1 MKMIITEVVESLK
14 RKKMFSLLIILQI
27 VIFFALITT
36 LFLQYSNI
44 EKKSDQVNSLKAMN
58 DYQLSDTLLE
68 DQDMKEFTNNP
79 QFLVIAKT
87 FYNNLNKILDDK
99 YIYLFNQSIAVL
111 PDSKK
116 WDQKFLFGYE
126 DGIDSPAFRLNN
138 KEPYYATK
146 AVQMNEQAFKN
157 YSIKV
162 NKGAPFST
170 DDFVNKN
177 NKDIPILLGSEYEGK
192 YQIGDTITAN
202 YLMKDFTLV
211 VKGFIQPNTLVF
223 NAQFPEIYLDR
234 YIVMPAQEFPAP
246 VNEHELS
253 FQRKH
258 YLQLINGHIFSPENE
273 YVVQN
278 KLEEIKEISDFHKIG
293 ILGANKLPLT
303 YILSTLEV
311 SMSWLSLITTVIF
324 VICVLSISILIIT
337 KLQDQLKNISVH
349 LISGASM
356 KQVFSYY
363 VAEVISIILLPGIL
377 FLMLYKFFVDF
388 LFSSYLLLILS
399 CIIGMVLFSVIPILI
414 QFRKLE
420 ISKLLKRTE

>member
-1 MKMIITEVVESLK
+1 MKMIIMEVVESLK
-14 RKKMFSLLIILQI
+14 RKKMFSMLIILQI
-27 VIFFALITT
+27 VIFFAVVTT

-44 EKKSDQVNSLKAMN
+44 EKKSGQVNSLKAMN
-58 DYQLSDTLLE
+58 DYQLSDTLIE
-68 DQDMKEFTNNP
+68 DSDMKEFTNNP
-79 QFLVIAKT
+79 KFLVIAKT

-111 PDSKK
+111 PDSKE
-116 WDQKFLFGYE
+116 WDPKFLFGYE
-126 DGIDSPAFRLNN
+126 DGRDNPAFRLNN

-157 YSIKV
+157 YSIEV
-162 NKGAPFST
+162 DKGTPFST

-177 NKDIPILLGSEYEGK
+177 NKEIPILLGSEYEEK
-192 YQIGDTITAN
+192 YDIGDRITAN
-202 YLMKDFTLV
+202 YLMKDFTLI
-211 VKGFIQPNTLVF
+211 VKGFVQSNTLVY
-223 NAQFPEIYLDR
+223 NSQFPEMYLDR
-234 YIVMPAQEFPAP
+234 YIVMPAQEFPSP
-246 VNEHELS
+246 VNEDEFS
-253 FQRKH
+253 FQKKH

-278 KLEEIKEISDFHKIG
+278 KLEEIKDISDFHKTG
-293 ILGANKLPLT
+293 ILGANKLPLSF
-303 YILSTLEV
+303 IFSTLQV
-311 SMSWLSLITTVIF
+311 NKSWLSLITAVIF
-324 VICVLSISILIIT
+324 VVCVLSISILIIT
-337 KLQDQLKNISVH
+337 KLQNQLKNISVH

-356 KQVFSYY
+356 NQLLSYY

-377 FLMLYKFFVDF
+377 FLIFYKFFVG
-388 LFSSYLLLILS
+388 LLLSSYFLLILS